1 MIPDTV
7 TISRGTYE
15 RLLNAMLVAV
25 MTHQTMF
32 AVAER
37 DEDWLGMA
45 LQAAL
50 HDDHEKVLLQVAD
63 LL

>member
-1 MIPDTV
+1 MIPDAV
-7 TISRGTYE
+7 MISRGTYE
-15 RLLNAMLVAV
+15 RVLNAMLAAV
-25 MTHQTMF
+25 T
-32 AVAER
+32 ER